1 MDFNE
6 LVAKAKGTITSTKE
20 LAGKV
25 RQDYAASAGLVSF
38 VKEQVSKEIL
48 EKKERI
54 PGAIIAVWILFLLIF
69 YDMAI
74 VVNFGVF
81 PVIIYFTVRMIKNA
95 PTN

>member
-1 MDFNE
+1 MNFNE
-6 LVAKAKGTITSTKE
+6 IVAKVKETITSTKE
-20 LAGKV
+20 LAGNI

-38 VKEQVSKEIL
+38 VKELVSKEIL

-54 PGAIIAVWILFLLIF
+54 PGAIITVWVLFLLIF

-74 VVNFGVF
+74 VFVFGIF
-81 PVIIYFTVRMIKNA
+81 PIIIYFTVQMIKNA